1 MSNSPLVAYT
11 RLSPNRNHPRKNGIH
26 RITPHCVVGQ
36 FTAKEILDM
45 SLFTA
50 YDPENGSSCN
60 YAIGKDGS
68 IGQGVDEGDRSWCSS
83 SGDNDH
89 QAVTIE
95 VASDRTHPYAI
106 TGAAYAAL
114 LDLMTDICRRHG
126 KTKLVWPGSRDAALA
141 YDPAD
146 NELVLTA
153 HRFFANKA
161 CPGDYMYDRYGQM
174 AEEVT
179 KRLEESDVT
188 EERVKEL
195 IDEAVRAARPKV
207 YTSVEECPEWAR
219 PAVRAAMDK
228 GVLRGDQADRLHLTD
243 DNLVSLQMLANLGLL
258 KGGDT
263 Q

>member
-1 MSNSPLVAYT
+1 MSNSSLVTYT
-11 RLSPNRNHPRKNGIH
+11 RLSPNRHHPRENAIH

-45 SLFTA
+45 SHFTI

-89 QAVTIE
+89 QAITIE

-114 LDLMTDICRRHG
+114 LDLMTDICRRNG

-141 YDPAD
+141 YEPAD

-153 HRFFANKA
+153 HRFFASKA
-161 CPGDYMYDRYGQM
+161 CPGDYMYARFGQM

-179 KRLEESDVT
+179 KRLAGLAALDFDRAFTVFHAVFFPGKDNWIFDPAADQIILVMPQVFF
-188 EERVKEL
+188 RNCAIL
-195 IDEAVRAARPKV
+195 IG
-207 YTSVEECPEWAR
+207 
-219 PAVRAAMDK
+219 
-228 GVLRGDQADRLHLTD
+228 GVLLACCAGFILSDLLHRRT
-243 DNLVSLQMLANLGLL
+243 N
-258 KGGDT
+258 
-263 Q
+263 

>member
-1 MSNSPLVAYT
+1 MSNSPLVTYT
-11 RLSPNRNHPRKNGIH
+11 RLSPNRNHPRKNAIH

-45 SLFTA
+45 SLFTV

-83 SGDNDH
+83 SGNNDH

-106 TGAAYAAL
+106 TDAAYAAL
-114 LDLMTDICRRHG
+114 LDLMTDICRRNG

-161 CPGDYMYDRYGQM
+161 CPGDYMYARFGQM

-179 KRLEESDVT
+179 KRLEGSDVT

-195 IDEAVRAARPKV
+195 ISEAVKAAQPKV

-219 PAVRAAMDK
+219 PAVQAAVAK

-243 DNLVSLQMLANLGLL
+243 DNLVNLQMLANLGLV
-258 KGGDT
+258 
-263 Q
+263 

>member
-1 MSNSPLVAYT
+1 MRNSPLVSYT
-11 RLSPNRNHPRKNGIH
+11 RLSPNRSSPREHPVT

-36 FTAKEILDM
+36 FTVEEILNLSD
-45 SLFTA
+45 FTV
-50 YDPENGSSCN
+50 YDPKNGASCN
-60 YAIGKDGS
+60 YAIGRDGR
-68 IGQGVDEGDRSWCSS
+68 IGLGVDEGDRSWCSS

-89 QAVTIE
+89 RAVTIE
-95 VASDRTHPYAI
+95 VASDRTAPYAV
-106 TGAAYAAL
+106 TDAAYGAL
-114 LDLMTDICRRHG
+114 LDLMTDICRRYG
-126 KTKLVWPGSRDAALA
+126 KTRLVWSGSREAALA
-141 YDPAD
+141 YEPGE
-146 NELVLTA
+146 NEMVLTA

-195 IDEAVRAARPKV
+195 VDEAVRAARPKV

-243 DNLVSLQMLANLGLL
+243 DNLVSLQMLANLGLI
-258 KGGDT
+258 
-263 Q
+263 